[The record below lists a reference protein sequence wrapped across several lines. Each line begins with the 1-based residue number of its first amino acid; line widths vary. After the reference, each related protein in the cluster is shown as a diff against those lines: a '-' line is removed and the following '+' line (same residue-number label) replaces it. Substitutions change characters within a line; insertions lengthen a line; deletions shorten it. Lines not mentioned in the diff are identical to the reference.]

1 MVITISRETGS
12 GGHTIGKLLAEKLGY
27 AFYDKE
33 IVASTARQM
42 GIDAKLIL
50 ENGEN
55 MSEQDY
61 IDMKSGFIPHYR
73 KPNIPY
79 EEIKEAQ
86 DKVIKSIADKGNC
99 VIVGRGAD
107 YILRER
113 SDVLNVFI
121 HADMEC
127 RIRRVQR
134 HDGVTGQEERIRKE
148 LEQKDRSRM
157 MYYRY
162 FTQRE
167 WGRVENYTLS
177 LDAGAL
183 TKTGCTALIIKAVEM
198 RKYASGRKENLAI

>member
-12 GGHTIGKLLAEKLGY
+12 GGHTIGKLLAEKVGY

-33 IVASTARQM
+33 IVASAARQM

-73 KPNIPY
+73 KPEVPY

-107 YILRER
+107 YILRGR
-113 SDVLNVFI
+113 SDVIHVFI

-127 RIRRVQR
+127 RVRRVQR
-134 HDGVTGQEERIRKE
+134 HECVTGQEERIRKE
-148 LEQKDRSRM
+148 LENKDRSRM

-177 LDAGAL
+177 LNAGELA
-183 TKTGCTALIIKAVEM
+183 KTQCVEIIIMMMDFVRD
-198 RKYASGRKENLAI
+198 RK